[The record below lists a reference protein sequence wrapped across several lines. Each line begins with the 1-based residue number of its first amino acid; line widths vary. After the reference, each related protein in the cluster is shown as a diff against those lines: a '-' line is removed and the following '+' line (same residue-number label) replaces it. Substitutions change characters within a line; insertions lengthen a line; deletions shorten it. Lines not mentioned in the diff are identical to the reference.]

1 MTILYIKIEYLY
13 IIHIFAMF
21 DYEANLPIILS
32 KLENINI
39 IISNYITKSYICE
52 KTINDQEV
60 EFVLCLDNENINE
73 VINMI
78 KNNYEILEKILNI
91 NPINQYEYSCKLY
104 KNDDNDLLYSVIFL
118 DYRNVSYGEISI
130 RNNIIKINDTIIDK
144 NIQDAEIFELLKIY

>member
-1 MTILYIKIEYLY
+1 M
-13 IIHIFAMF
+13 
-21 DYEANLPIILS
+21 
-32 KLENINI
+32 
-39 IISNYITKSYICE
+39 
-52 KTINDQEV
+52 
-60 EFVLCLDNENINE
+60 LCLDNENINE